1 MVKKKIKCY
10 DGASGNVVCPN
21 SRHNPKNPNY
31 QKELAKDRAN
41 YKPVP
46 KSQDGRGRPR
56 QFTKEEAKERQ
67 QKRDRNR
74 KRPTPKKRFKPYR
87 KKTDKKQVSKEPFT
101 FKRTNKPITI
111 SWD

>member
-1 MVKKKIKCY
+1 MVKKKIKCF

-21 SRHNPKNPNY
+21 SRHNTKNPNY
-31 QKELAKDRAN
+31 QKELAIDRAN

-56 QFTKEEAKERQ
+56 QFTKEQAKERQ

-74 KRPTPKKRFKPYR
+74 KRPTPKKRVKPYR
-87 KKTDKKQVSKEPFT
+87 KKTDVKQDEKTKLTYVKS
-101 FKRTNKPITI
+101 NKPITL